1 MLPPPWI
8 RLPRERQREVS
19 RRSEK
24 KPRQLGFQ
32 LLEVLV
38 VLLIAGLILG
48 LGIPSLLTMSRRLR
62 VEMAANELQGALRY
76 ARSIAVRRST
86 NVALKFHISPDGRRI
101 SYVLYRDGDG
111 DGVLTRDIESGVDPP
126 ESLPMD
132 LAHMGAHVRFGFPQG
147 PAPRDPSDPRR
158 RLTRLDDPIRLN
170 RSDMASFSPLGES
183 TPGSLYL
190 TDGLDNL
197 AVVRIFGRTAKVKVM
212 LYDREREVWE

>member
-1 MLPPPWI
+1 M
-8 RLPRERQREVS
+8 
-19 RRSEK
+19 
-24 KPRQLGFQ
+24 
-32 LLEVLV
+32 
-38 VLLIAGLILG
+38 
-48 LGIPSLLTMSRRLR
+48 
-62 VEMAANELQGALRY
+62 
-76 ARSIAVRRST
+76 
-86 NVALKFHISPDGRRI
+86 ALKFHISPDGRRV

-111 DGVLTRDIESGVDPP
+111 DGVLSRDIQSGADPP

-132 LAHMGAHVRFGFPQG
+132 LSHMGAHVRFGFPEG

-190 TDGLDNL
+190 TDGSDHL

-212 LYDREREVWE
+212 YYDREREVWE